1 MDSHQPLSQHEQ
13 EQHQASARSLLGNDD
28 TATVSEHEQR
38 RTTGEVRSAGAS
50 LHDESETEVKIGW
63 RRQLQTAIAN
73 TSRSIWRWRV
83 YTTVAIASAVIPVI
97 CLILWFVL
105 VRLKGV
111 RASFSSFSSERIG
124 GTLTQS
130 QAKAVDVVCS
140 IVIAP
145 VLMALLNHFW
155 FAMARVAAVNE
166 RHSRHANAGVP
177 LSTLAVVSNSS
188 SGSYR
193 LTTTYTWLPGKSWR
207 LALLAALILL
217 SAVARSALSNL
228 LAYEAFTGF
237 AHVTSVARLR
247 YLADQAIFTD
257 LPAATRSDRP
267 GIAHSGFPGF
277 DHANP
282 TQQADVANQITGLL
296 TSLSF
301 QNASAKLTDGAYIHA
316 NVTTDSIV
324 GRSPTVVG
332 LDNIPGYRLSLQCRA
347 HTLELINLTEIG
359 AFMSYLDFSSEK
371 ATEIGP
377 GLYGSFYRAAF
388 PGLADQLMLAG
399 PGIAYQFAA
408 FSPIDSVYLAYLAS
422 SNLSGTGHTSPYGAI
437 TSRAQ
442 NMTDQGRFG
451 AGGVRFE
458 GDCAVMSFWGV
469 LCGVYR
475 QEGLLNYTRVG
486 TNDWNLS
493 ASSFGDEARVV
504 PSSLKYWQTYLNYHA
519 PNSFVSGLGPA
530 LALSAQAPLAHG
542 GQATTADLTGTIA
555 YETIAQNYLYAEGE
569 TQRTLYE
576 LAANDS
582 ARDRAEYHYSVD
594 GMVKRERYRMT
605 YVPAILL
612 TGLLSLLLAAGAA
625 VGMAGFAAGTH
636 SARTFRDVDA
646 VRLVVDAVEGLRGQ
660 RSKAGDE
667 GGGKGRMRG
676 ESAEEMA
683 ENWRVRYVQTVEDGE
698 MTIKLRRVDRSG

>member
-1 MDSHQPLSQHEQ
+1 MDSHQQLSQHEL
-13 EQHQASARSLLGNDD
+13 EQHRASTRSLLGNDD
-28 TATVSEHEQR
+28 TAIVSEHEKH

-50 LHDESETEVKIGW
+50 LHDESETEGKTGR

-83 YTTVAIASAVIPVI
+83 YTTVAIASAVLPVI

-105 VRLKGV
+105 VRLRGV

-145 VLMALLNHFW
+145 VLIALLNHFW

-193 LTTTYTWLPGKSWR
+193 LTTTYTLLHGKSWR

-237 AHVTSVARLR
+237 AHAPSVARLR

-257 LPAATRSDRP
+257 LPAATRSDEA

-282 TQQADVANQITGLL
+282 AQQADVANQITGLL

-324 GRSPTVVG
+324 SLLPTVVG
-332 LDNIPGYRLSLQCRA
+332 LDNIPGYRLSLQCKA
-347 HTLELINLTEIG
+347 HTPELINVTEIG
-359 AFMSYLDFSSEK
+359 AFMSYLDFSSEN
-371 ATEIGP
+371 ATEVGP
-377 GLYGSFYRAAF
+377 ALYGSFYRAAF

-399 PGIAYQFAA
+399 SSIAYQFAA
-408 FSPIDSVYLAYLAS
+408 FSPIDSVYLAYLAPG
-422 SNLSGTGHTSPYGAI
+422 NLSGTNHASSYGAI
-437 TSRAQ
+437 TPRAQ
-442 NMTDQGRFG
+442 NMTEQGRFG

-458 GDCAVMSFWGV
+458 GDRAVISFWGI
-469 LCGVYR
+469 LCGVFR

-486 TNDWNLS
+486 TNKWNLS
-493 ASSFGDEARVV
+493 ASAFGHEARVQ

-530 LALSAQAPLAHG
+530 LALSAQAPLADG
-542 GQATTADLTGTIA
+542 GQAAIADLMGTIA
-555 YETIAQNYLYAEGE
+555 YETLAQNYLYAEGE

-576 LAANDS
+576 LAANDP
-582 ARDRAEYHYSVD
+582 ARDRTEYHYSVD
-594 GMVKRERYRMT
+594 GTAKRERYRMT

-625 VGMAGFAAGTH
+625 VGMAGSAAGTH

-646 VRLVVDAVEGLRGQ
+646 VRLVVDAVEGLGGQ
-660 RSKAGDE
+660 RSGVGDERAVKGSGAGD
-667 GGGKGRMRG
+667 GL
-676 ESAEEMA
+676 EEMA
-683 ENWRVRYVQTVEDGE
+683 EKCRVRYVQTVEDGE
-698 MTIKLRRVDRSG
+698 VTIKLRRVDRAG